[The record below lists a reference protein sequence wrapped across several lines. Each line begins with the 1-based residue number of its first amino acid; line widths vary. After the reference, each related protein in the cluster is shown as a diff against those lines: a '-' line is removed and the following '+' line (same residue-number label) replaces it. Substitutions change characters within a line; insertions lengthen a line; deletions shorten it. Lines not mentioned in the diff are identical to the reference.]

1 MNCINFTLRD
11 FWIFILH
18 IFSLQKEKFQFWKRL
33 GPILRIWEEE
43 ERKKEREKCT
53 FFINMNPFVNYS
65 ARRAVQ
71 KWTGWDR
78 NTVRHSSLN
87 EKWVEILSEV
97 TISFHEIFTRYSSLI
112 VGNRIRNIL
121 RQMQMNKVIQFKL
134 SKKMI
139 KIS

>member
-1 MNCINFTLRD
+1 MKQD
-11 FWIFILH
+11 FKKDLEKREKTKSAVKNELH
-18 IFSLQKEKFQFWKRL
+18 KFHAERLLNIHIRYIFSAEEKFHFWKRL

-43 ERKKEREKCT
+43 ERKKKKEKNAL

-97 TISFHEIFTRYSSLI
+97 QVNNVQKVSYINHF
-112 VGNRIRNIL
+112 NI
-121 RQMQMNKVIQFKL
+121 
-134 SKKMI
+134 
-139 KIS
+139 